1 MQRRYLTENI
11 INCRD
16 LGGYPCRNGVTAFG
30 RALRCGIPQNPTE
43 KDIEILKKIGI
54 KTIID
59 LRGNIEAKERP
70 SYFTNRSDF
79 DYHHITLLE
88 TNPALVKKSVDIVEL
103 YKKCLN
109 EYKENFAAV
118 LRIISNLNEP
128 FLFHCFLGK
137 DRTGLLAAL
146 LLSAAGVAKE
156 DIIADYQVT
165 YTYII
170 DFYRREAASGS
181 GLIWESDENNLRSL
195 PEFMNGVLTCIE
207 DEFGGVD
214 GYFRYIGL
222 SENEI
227 KKLGEVLL

>member
-1 MQRRYLTENI
+1 MQRRYSTENI

-16 LGGYPCRNGVTAFG
+16 LGGYPCKNGVTAYS
-30 RALRCGIPQNPTE
+30 RAIRCGIPQHPTE
-43 KDIEILKKIGI
+43 KDLEILKKIGI
-54 KTIID
+54 KTVID
-59 LRGNIEAKERP
+59 LRGNTESEERP
-70 SYFTNRSDF
+70 SYFRDYPDYN
-79 DYHHITLLE
+79 YHHITLLE
-88 TNPALVKKSVDIVEL
+88 TNPALARKNVDIVEL
-103 YKKCLN
+103 YKLCLN
-109 EYKENFAAV
+109 DYKDNFAAV
-118 LRIISNLNEP
+118 LRIISGLNEP

-146 LLSAAGVAKE
+146 LLSAAGVSKE

-170 DFYRREAASGS
+170 DFYRRESASGS

-195 PEFMNGVLTCIE
+195 PEFMDGILTYI
-207 DEFGGVD
+207 DSEFGSAE

-227 KKLGEVLL
+227 SRISSILL